1 METENLYI
9 DQLVTK
15 LCKNSMQYTLVRMSG
30 EIPSSANERA
40 RNSTIGVLP
49 LPPHVKFPT
58 LITGT
63 GNLNQY
69 KKNTNSIAESTKTT
83 IPTKEIYKQQKSRTG
98 SSSKSSSSIKKKWD
112 SPFSFP
118 LRISNRLPVFLD
130 DFKAVE
136 LVAGEGSQ

>member
-1 METENLYI
+1 
-9 DQLVTK
+9 
-15 LCKNSMQYTLVRMSG
+15 MSG

-69 KKNTNSIAESTKTT
+69 KKKTQT
-83 IPTKEIYKQQKSRTG
+83 QLQNPRKRQSQQKKYISNKNLVLGHHQSRQAPLRKNG
-98 SSSKSSSSIKKKWD
+98 IHL
-112 SPFSFP
+112 FSFP

-130 DFKAVE
+130 DFEAVE
-136 LVAGEGSQ
+136 LVAGEGSE